1 MKKVKYAFYFL
12 GLFLFIFAGCSED
25 DVIGNRA
32 PENSFLGMNEKIA
45 YETRG
50 ELIFRFLNNTTNPFE
65 QFNIVNEPVQCFE
78 NYRNFAEAPFW
89 YENYEL
95 IENTANAL
103 KISYTDIREANN
115 AINVTMEFTITGEGA
130 INLRWNDSEADDDN
144 WRLSQTS
151 LAYTDYEHDCN

>member
-1 MKKVKYAFYFL
+1 M
-12 GLFLFIFAGCSED
+12 
-25 DVIGNRA
+25 
-32 PENSFLGMNEKIA
+32 
-45 YETRG
+45 
-50 ELIFRFLNNTTNPFE
+50 
-65 QFNIVNEPVQCFE
+65 NEPVQCFE

-115 AINVTMEFTITGEGA
+115 AINVTIEFTITGEGA
-130 INLRWNDSEADDDN
+130 INLRWNDSEADDDDN

-151 LAYTDYEHDCN
+151 LAYTDYEHDCY